1 MQRNTEIWD
10 IMVKKIPELKGLN
23 KKRQLTY
30 EDGQRRKRGL
40 TNFLK
45 KKRDEE
51 GIMIAYLGKQRQ
63 KPKGLRG
70 SLL

>member
-1 MQRNTEIWD
+1 M
-10 IMVKKIPELKGLN
+10 PELEGLN
-23 KKRQLTY
+23 KKRQLSFK
-30 EDGQRRKRGL
+30 DGQCRKRGL